1 MTAKTLIHT
10 AKFVYYVTNAE
21 GLIRG
26 KKMLLIDVAIGWILY
41 TLSAPLWVWVIFIFG
56 AVLED

>member
-1 MTAKTLIHT
+1 MIQVTYLSWADAPKMMNSTAQMRKG
-10 AKFVYYVTNAE
+10 E
-21 GLIRG
+21 R
-26 KKMLLIDVAIGWILY
+26 MLLIDVAIGWILY